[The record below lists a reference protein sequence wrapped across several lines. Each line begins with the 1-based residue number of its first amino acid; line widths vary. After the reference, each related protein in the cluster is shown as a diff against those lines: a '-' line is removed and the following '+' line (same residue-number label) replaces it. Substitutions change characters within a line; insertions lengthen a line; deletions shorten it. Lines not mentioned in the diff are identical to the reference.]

1 MFRRKIFMERF
12 RIIAVILLISLNMA
26 AVFCGSKAS
35 KNMVPLDQLD
45 NTKSNDYRYIFREV
59 IMKQEKRDKK
69 YKKNEFRD

>member
-1 MFRRKIFMERF
+1 MFQRKIYMGRY

-35 KNMVPLDQLD
+35 ENRVPLDQLD